1 MLEENMQLS
10 RKYLIEDFKAY
21 SSISNHIYSKVVSSL
36 LDKIEIL
43 LKENK
48 DLKEKINIKPKER
61 IIYKKR

>member
-1 MLEENMQLS
+1 MLEENIKLA
-10 RKYLIEDFKAY
+10 RKYLIEDLKVY
-21 SSISNHIYSKVVSSL
+21 SSISNHTYSKVVSSL
-36 LDKIEIL
+36 LDKIDIL